1 MVQDPPPPTFHP
13 QVAGKISRLGNGL
26 ITGPEG
32 VAGSIEEGLIMDS
45 HSRMIQQSKVR
56 LGEC

>member
-1 MVQDPPPPTFHP
+1 MVQDSPH
-13 QVAGKISRLGNGL
+13 VAGKISRLGNGL

-32 VAGSIEEGLIMDS
+32 VAGSIEEGLIIDS